1 MRWTSPGSSVVR
13 WLVVCSI
20 VSVAACG
27 GSDVVTGPD
36 DTSVPTSITLSPASV
51 ALAAVGD
58 TLRVTVAVLDQRGA
72 VMAETVAWSSDDV
85 GVVTVDSQG
94 LVTATGF
101 GTAAVTAVAGTV
113 SRSVVAVVQNSVVA
127 PSFATVVN
135 EIFVR
140 RGCTASNCHGNGAG
154 GLTLSATP
162 ATSYASLVGVPSS
175 DAASILRVAP
185 GSAASSYLVMK
196 LEGNQVSGAR
206 MPIGGAP
213 LSAADLKAIK
223 DWINAGAPNN

>member
-1 MRWTSPGSSVVR
+1 MGWTSPGSSVVR

-20 VSVAACG
+20 GSVAACG
-27 GSDVVTGPD
+27 GSDPVTGPE
-36 DTSVPTSITLSPASV
+36 DTPVPTSITLSPASV
-51 ALAAVGD
+51 ALTAVGD
-58 TLRVTVAVLDQRGA
+58 TLRVAVAVLDQRGA
-72 VMAETVAWSSDDV
+72 VMAEPVAWSSDDV
-85 GVVTVDSQG
+85 GVVTVDAQG
-94 LVTATGF
+94 LVTARGF

-113 SRSVVAVVQNSVVA
+113 SRSIVAVVQNSVVA

-140 RGCTASNCHGNGAG
+140 RGCTAGNCHGNGAG

-185 GSAASSYLVMK
+185 GSATSSYLVMK